1 MTPAD
6 DRGARPEGTDRPG
19 GTRRILVTG
28 ASSGIGAATARALA
42 GPGVA
47 MVLHARRSEDAL
59 RAVAREVQAKGAQAF
74 PVLADLAEAEAPGE
88 LVAGA
93 TERLGGLDVLVS
105 NAGFAD
111 RTPAGEL
118 ADEGLARS
126 LDTVLWAFHRLA
138 RAAGPHLMAGGQGR
152 LVAVSSF
159 VAHLYRHDAP
169 NFPATAAAKAGIEA
183 LLRVFAMEWAPR
195 VTVNAV
201 VPGFIQKDPG
211 AHAAFTEAQRQAVA
225 ARVPMGRLGTP
236 ADVAA
241 AIRFLASEE
250 AGYVTGQ
257 MLHVNGGLVL

>member
-1 MTPAD
+1 M
-6 DRGARPEGTDRPG
+6 
-19 GTRRILVTG
+19 RRILVTG

-59 RAVAREVQAKGAQAF
+59 RAVARQVQAMGATAM

-88 LVAGA
+88 LVEGA
-93 TERLGGLDVLVS
+93 AERLGGLDVVVS

-111 RTPAGEL
+111 RTPASEL
-118 ADEGLARS
+118 TDEALARS
-126 LDTVLWAFHRLA
+126 LDAVLWGFHRLA
-138 RAAGPHLMAGGQGR
+138 RAAGPHLKAGSNPR

-159 VAHLYRHDAP
+159 VAHAYRHDAH
-169 NFPATAAAKAGIEA
+169 NFAATAAAKAGIEA
-183 LLRVFAMEWAPR
+183 LLRVFAMEWAPL

-201 VPGFIQKDPG
+201 APGYTQKDPG

-236 ADVAA
+236 AEMAA
-241 AIRFLASEE
+241 AIRFLAGEE

-257 MLHVNGGLVL
+257 VLHVNGGLVT

>member
-1 MTPAD
+1 M
-6 DRGARPEGTDRPG
+6 
-19 GTRRILVTG
+19 TRRILITG

-59 RAVAREVQAKGAQAF
+59 RAVAREAQAKGAEAF
-74 PVLADLAEAEAPGE
+74 PVLADLAEPEAPGG
-88 LVAGA
+88 LVDAA
-93 TERLGGLDVLVS
+93 AERLGGLDVVVS

-118 ADEGLARS
+118 ADAALARS

-138 RAAGPHLMAGGQGR
+138 RAAGPHLRAGTHPR

-159 VAHLYRHDAP
+159 VAHLYRHDAA
-169 NFPATAAAKAGIEA
+169 NFPATAAAKAGVEA
-183 LLRVFAMEWAPR
+183 LLRAFAMEWAPQ

-201 VPGFIQKDPG
+201 APGYAQKDPG

-236 ADVAA
+236 AEMAA
-241 AIRFLASEE
+241 AVRFLCSEE

-257 MLHVNGGLVL
+257 VLHVNGGLVL